1 MSARDTRA
9 TSRLAEFAAG
19 YAYEMLPHAVVE
31 RAREVMLDTLGSM
44 LLGVGPEYSSVAR
57 LAELAREFG
66 GPARCTVIGHG
77 FKTDLLS
84 AALANGTAGYAADVE
99 GAGISRQHA
108 AAVFVPAV
116 LTVGEHVGADGRQV
130 ITALALAY
138 DLASRISD
146 AAETERSYPHSFH
159 PSAVF
164 GHFGAAAA
172 AGSLLGLDADG
183 FERALGLAGLNASGL
198 IVWVNDPTEDSRP
211 FVIGVAAQSGVRAA
225 LLARAG
231 YGGPLGI
238 ADAGKYDIY
247 DAFSGERHLERLTAG
262 LGSDFRLLGAGGY
275 KQYPC
280 CGDIHTGLDSLLA
293 ILAESDLPPE
303 RIASITHHVSPD
315 RINVIDNNP
324 LKSHCAQYIMAVAAV
339 NRRIESGT
347 ILVDQRERDPRVA
360 EMFER
365 VTLVAD
371 PALGESRAAHPA
383 IVEVVATDGRTYRR
397 RTDFSRGSREN
408 PMSDAQIRAKF
419 FDLAGRR
426 IGPERARGVAE
437 LVADL
442 ENLPNVGVLMELLAS
457 PTPRAHSSGMMAPPE
472 GQRA

>member
-1 MSARDTRA
+1 MNEVEPMNGRV
-9 TSRLAEFAAG
+9 TSTLAAFAAS
-19 YAYEMLPHAVVE
+19 YRYEALPTAVVA
-31 RAREVMLDTLGSM
+31 RAREVVLDTLGSI
-44 LLGVGPEYSSVAR
+44 LLGVGPEYTSVAR
-57 LAELAREFG
+57 LADLAREFG
-66 GPARCTVIGHG
+66 GPPRCTVIGHG
-77 FKTDLLS
+77 LKTDLLS

-108 AAVFVPAV
+108 SAVLVPAA
-116 LTVGEHVGADGRQV
+116 LTVGEHVGASGRRL
-130 ITALALAY
+130 IAALALGY

-146 AAETERSYPHSFH
+146 AAETPGSYPHSFH

-172 AGSLLGLDADG
+172 AGWLLGLDADG
-183 FERALGLAGLNASGL
+183 FERALGLAGLNAGGL
-198 IVWVNDPTEDSRP
+198 IVWINDPTEDSRP

-262 LGSDFRLLGAGGY
+262 LGTEFRLLEAGGY
-275 KQYPC
+275 KRYPC
-280 CGDIHTGLDSLLA
+280 CGDIHTGLDALLA
-293 ILAESDLPPE
+293 ILDEHDLAPE
-303 RIASITHHVSPD
+303 RIAGITHMVRPN

-339 NRRIESGT
+339 NRRIESST

-360 EMFER
+360 AMFER
-365 VTLVAD
+365 VRLVAD
-371 PALGESRAAHPA
+371 EGLTGSASANPAR
-383 IVEVVATDGRTYRR
+383 VELTTTDGAVYRQAAE
-397 RTDFSRGSREN
+397 FSRGSRQN
-408 PMSDAQIRAKF
+408 PMSDEQIRAKF

-426 IGPERARGVAE
+426 LGAERAGRVAALVDRLEE
-437 LVADL
+437 LADT
-442 ENLPNVGVLMELLAS
+442 GALMELLA
-457 PTPRAHSSGMMAPPE
+457 
-472 GQRA
+472 